1 MNWEAIGAFGEII
14 GAVAVVLSLVYVG
27 KQFRYSSTYALENI
41 YFQTS
46 NNFSSTLENARTVRL
61 GNEDYLSLTPDE
73 QQHYSLLMHNLF
85 SAIDAIYI
93 QSKQGLMTQE
103 SAERGHAAKRKGRL

>member
-14 GAVAVVLSLVYVG
+14 GAIAVVLSLVYVG

-46 NNFSSTLENARTVRL
+46 NNFFGCPGKRQNRAPRQSRL
-61 GNEDYLSLTPDE
+61 FIL
-73 QQHYSLLMHNLF
+73 
-85 SAIDAIYI
+85 
-93 QSKQGLMTQE
+93 KC
-103 SAERGHAAKRKGRL
+103 R